1 MFTVPT
7 RVAPRATQ
15 PLGVMASSLEIHVLP
30 ELAARFPGKGM
41 QSHPGAAPFAI
52 FPAVH
57 PDVGDIEIY
66 DDGDELTVVVG
77 KFTHRHF
84 SNYDQGV
91 SQVER
96 ACRIGNDLAVFLSDL
111 FADRIEMYGSHLGG
125 GGTRLR
131 DGRSRGLASKVVFG
145 SKTYVWSGPVRHDA

>member
-1 MFTVPT
+1 
-7 RVAPRATQ
+7 
-15 PLGVMASSLEIHVLP
+15 
-30 ELAARFPGKGM
+30 M